1 MLILPP
7 AVVIEPEPVAILPP
21 TTATVTA
28 FPTLIVVPSSV
39 IVELPIVVALVNLAT
54 VLFVPETAT
63 DVPEEPLEPDVPELP
78 LVPEEPLEPDVP
90 ELPLVPLEPD
100 VPDEPEVPDEPLVPL
115 EPEVPEE
122 PDEPLEPDVPELPDV
137 PLLPEE
143 PEEPSVP
150 AIAISKK
157 NWSLLLA
164 LPPTSITET
173 VNPSHPVCELK
184 SYIFKYLYTVESPTL
199 TNFKTVLIKASEAIK
214 FHNEPILAPG
224 ENVISS
230 IAIVWLDVLLQV

>member
-1 MLILPP
+1 MIGS
-7 AVVIEPEPVAILPP
+7 VGEEVIERTLLVIL
-21 TTATVTA
+21 
-28 FPTLIVVPSSV
+28 
-39 IVELPIVVALVNLAT
+39 
-54 VLFVPETAT
+54 LFVSVTVWLAVIP
-63 DVPEEPLEPDVPELP
+63 VPEVPE
-78 LVPEEPLEPDVP
+78 VPEEPLEPDVP

-100 VPDEPEVPDEPLVPL
+100 VPEEPELPL
-115 EPEVPEE
+115 VPEE
-122 PDEPLEPDVPELPDV
+122 PDVPEEPELPLVPEVPLEPDVPELPDV
-137 PLLPEE
+137 PLL

-230 IAIVWLDVLLQV
+230 IAIVWSDVLLQV